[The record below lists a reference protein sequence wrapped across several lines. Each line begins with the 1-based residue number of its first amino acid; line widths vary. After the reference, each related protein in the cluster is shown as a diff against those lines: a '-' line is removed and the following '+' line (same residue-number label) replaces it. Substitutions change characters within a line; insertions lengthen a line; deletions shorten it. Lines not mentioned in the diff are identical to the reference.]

1 MHVMDPTNHLEIKH
15 STLMYVMDPTN
26 KALYSYV
33 CDGPNKPL
41 VKHSNVCY
49 GPNKPLVKHSTVM
62 YVMVMYLS
70 DPKNHL

>member
-41 VKHSNVCY
+41 VKHS
-49 GPNKPLVKHSTVM
+49 TVM